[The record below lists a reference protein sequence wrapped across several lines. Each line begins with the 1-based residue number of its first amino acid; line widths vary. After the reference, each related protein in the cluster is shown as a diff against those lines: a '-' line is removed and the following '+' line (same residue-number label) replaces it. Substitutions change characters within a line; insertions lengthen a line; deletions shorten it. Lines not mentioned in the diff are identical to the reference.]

1 MPREPIAGS
10 AAADRLAIALGTPDV
25 PDEAATVTSFVVRR
39 LIDRD
44 LLTELS
50 GNHGGS
56 LLNPDQV
63 DQVGARPDL
72 GELVAALSPLGPNQ
86 AATRLNVRRT
96 DFDHM
101 VRLSWVTHTGL
112 REVRFGTSRAGAVD
126 VPLYLTADVAAVPS
140 AHAEIDWTTLRAI
153 GKGRRSPLAALT
165 A

>member
-1 MPREPIAGS
+1 MASRTPRTEYSESQAAGRLRVPISSWRWAVHAGVVPASDASAWQWSRAAVEAMDPAAITASMPREPIAGS
-10 AAADRLAIALGTPDV
+10 AAADRLAIALGTPNV

-72 GELVAALSPLGPNQ
+72 ADWSPRSAPSGR
-86 AATRLNVRRT
+86 TRRQPVST
-96 DFDHM
+96 
-101 VRLSWVTHTGL
+101 
-112 REVRFGTSRAGAVD
+112 
-126 VPLYLTADVAAVPS
+126 
-140 AHAEIDWTTLRAI
+140 
-153 GKGRRSPLAALT
+153 
-165 A
+165 